1 MEGGN
6 IMNSSNPTGGGMN
19 SLTNNSFIQHVTRF
33 DNDTKTELSNVIQY
47 LIIAIIPIYL
57 LNKTLID
64 FMPSY
69 DQNKGNIEVLG
80 EIVIQNIALF
90 LGIYIIN
97 RIVCYLPTFSGENM
111 SEINL
116 MNIVLLIVFISINS
130 ENGKKLNLV
139 YERLIGS
146 KENFEDEKE
155 ENKKDK
161 KDKSKVTVSQPL
173 QGGAGMTAP
182 MPTHQPSQADYLT
195 THDQMTQPQNQVVQ
209 AVHNNQ
215 QRAAFGPMGG
225 GMAEPMAANEGF
237 GAFSSF

>member
-6 IMNSSNPTGGGMN
+6 ITQGTVASGGAMN

-47 LIIAIIPIYL
+47 LLIAIIPIYL

-139 YERLIGS
+139 YERLLGS
-146 KENFEDEKE
+146 KENFEENEDEK
-155 ENKKDK
+155 KKK
-161 KDKSKVTVSQPL
+161 NNKDKSKVTVSQPL
-173 QGGAGMTAP
+173 NGNGMTAP
-182 MPTHQPSQADYLT
+182 MPTHQPSQADYLN

-215 QRAAFGPMGG
+215 QGFGPMGG
-225 GMAEPMAANEGF
+225 AMAEPMAANEGF